1 MKQWEDWIIFLGLRD
16 EHYNNAVDAIGKW
29 KGTLTGSGLNGD
41 DLRRL
46 NGLLFNGPDRII
58 QHSCCLGLGSM
69 RVANE
74 VIEASW
80 VDGGGLSQFDKE
92 YEKIKERDFSD
103 TYRYPYI
110 SAGGR
115 VHFFNDCRFLVIGMT
130 LDGKPVIDTFK
141 EYGDR
146 EARMRRMHELGDRR
160 HCEEFLETV
169 KKNYAKALLPPVP
182 KGILKLPSAFRQ
194 GDQP

>member
-46 NGLLFNGPDRII
+46 NDRLFNGPDRII
-58 QHSCCLGLGSM
+58 QHSCCLGLSSM

-74 VIEASW
+74 VIEAGW
-80 VDGGGLSQFDKE
+80 VDGGELRQFDKE
-92 YEKIKERDFSD
+92 YEKVKERDFSD

-115 VHFFNDCRFLVIGMT
+115 VWLFNYYRILVIGMT
-130 LDGKPVIDTFK
+130 LDGKTVIDTFK
-141 EYGDR
+141 EYGDE
-146 EARMRRMHELGDRR
+146 EARVRRMCELDCQR

-169 KKNYAKALLPPVP
+169 RKNYAKALLPPVP

>member
-1 MKQWEDWIIFLGLRD
+1 MKQWEDWIIFLGFRD
-16 EHYNNAVDAIGKW
+16 EQYGDAVDAIGKW

-69 RVANE
+69 RVADS
-74 VIEASW
+74 VIEAGW

-92 YEKIKERDFSD
+92 YEKVKDRDFSD
-103 TYRYPYI
+103 TYRYPYCNI
-110 SAGGR
+110 P
-115 VHFFNDCRFLVIGMT
+115 VHFLNYGLLTVIGMT

-141 EYGDR
+141 EYGDE
-146 EARMRRMHELGDRR
+146 EARMHRMYELGDVGYRK
-160 HCEEFLETV
+160 EFLETV
-169 KKNYAKALLPPVP
+169 RKNYAKARLPPVP

-194 GDQP
+194 GD

>member
-1 MKQWEDWIIFLGLRD
+1 MKQWEDWIIFLGFQD
-16 EHYNNAVDAIGKW
+16 EHYGIAVDAIGKW

-69 RVANE
+69 RVANG
-74 VIEASW
+74 VIEAGW
-80 VDGGGLSQFDKE
+80 VDGGGLGQFDKE
-92 YEKIKERDFSD
+92 YEKVKDRDFSD
-103 TYRYPYI
+103 TYRYPYCNTP
-110 SAGGR
+110 
-115 VHFFNDCRFLVIGMT
+115 VYFLNYDRLTVIGTT

-141 EYGDR
+141 EYGDE
-146 EARMRRMHELGDRR
+146 EARMRRMHELGNRR

-169 KKNYAKALLPPVP
+169 KKNYGNCRLPPVP
-182 KGILKLPSAFRQ
+182 KGILKLPDRL
-194 GDQP
+194 

>member
-1 MKQWEDWIIFLGLRD
+1 MKQWEDWIIFLGFRD
-16 EHYNNAVDAIGKW
+16 KHYGNAVDAIGKW

-58 QHSCCLGLGSM
+58 QHSCCLGFSSM

-80 VDGGGLSQFDKE
+80 VDGGELRQFDKE
-92 YEKIKERDFSD
+92 YEKIKDRDFSD

-115 VHFFNDCRFLVIGMT
+115 VRFFNDCQFLVIGMT
-130 LDGKPVIDTFK
+130 LDGKDVIDTFK
-141 EYGDR
+141 EYGDK
-146 EARMRRMHELGDRR
+146 EARVRRMRELGDRR

>member
-1 MKQWEDWIIFLGLRD
+1 MKQWKDWIIFLGFWD
-16 EHYNNAVDAIGKW
+16 EHYRDAVSAIGDW
-29 KGTLTGSGLNGD
+29 KESLAVSGLGGD
-41 DLRRL
+41 NLHRL
-46 NGLLFNGPDRII
+46 PELLHTPRIRI
-58 QHSCCLGLGSM
+58 YHSCCLGLSSM

-74 VIEASW
+74 MIEAGW

-92 YEKIKERDFSD
+92 YEKVKDRDFSD
-103 TYRYPYI
+103 TYRYPYARNI
-110 SAGGR
+110 S
-115 VHFFNDCRFLVIGMT
+115 VHFFNDYRFLVIGMT

-141 EYGDR
+141 EYGDE

-182 KGILKLPSAFRQ
+182 KGILKLPCAVRQ
-194 GDQP
+194 GD

>member
-1 MKQWEDWIIFLGLRD
+1 MKQWEEWIIFLGFRD
-16 EHYNNAVDAIGKW
+16 GQYGNAVDAIGKW

-46 NGLLFNGPDRII
+46 NDRLFNGHDRII
-58 QHSCCLGLGSM
+58 QHSCCLGLSSM
-69 RVANE
+69 RVANG
-74 VIEASW
+74 VIEAGW

-92 YEKIKERDFSD
+92 YEKVKERDFSD

-115 VHFFNDCRFLVIGMT
+115 VRFFNDCRFLVIGMT

-141 EYGDR
+141 EYGDE
-146 EARMRRMHELGDRR
+146 EARVRRMHELGDRR
-160 HCEEFLETV
+160 HCEEFLKTV
-169 KKNYAKALLPPVP
+169 RKNYAKTLLPPVP